1 VADLRVDYQL
11 LTSIHR
17 TLNGLAGEYDE
28 LDGGAGV
35 DGSVYG
41 AGDITAAMA
50 SFSGNWAGHRKALLA
65 TIQDLGRMTAETA
78 ARFHE
83 TDSQLASALVRK

>member
-1 VADLRVDYQL
+1 
-11 LTSIHR
+11 
-17 TLNGLAGEYDE
+17 
-28 LDGGAGV
+28 
-35 DGSVYG
+35 
-41 AGDITAAMA
+41 MA